1 MFKNHPVGLAP
12 LFFTEMWERLSFYV
26 IGGLLLL
33 YAVDT
38 EVGGLG
44 MTRSHANEIVG
55 TYLAFVY
62 FTPFLGGLIA
72 DRFLG
77 YRRAVLIGGL
87 SMASGLFLLGT
98 PGEATFVSGLVM
110 VCIGNGLFKPNISVM
125 VGNLYQPGDPRRD
138 AGFNIFY
145 MGINIGAFAAFLLG
159 AYVRNELGWSWAFRM
174 AGVGLLLGVGIL
186 LTQWNKLAVADRKP
200 ETKPGD
206 IPLAR
211 ILGTILFPA
220 FLVGGVA
227 YALVESKTVVLPPAM
242 TAPLTAFIAGMIPVI
257 VFFVRLGL
265 KAMPEERPGILAL
278 MPIFVS
284 GGTFF
289 MVLHLNTT
297 ALTTWAEQDT
307 VRHGANLFDLVGGSR
322 SPAQPSYFRNAASDV
337 PRPDERT
344 LAVVDT
350 DLALMF
356 GTSRLDEAGVTRIET
371 AIGTD
376 VRGVLVS
383 GELGGRPRVDDEAIA
398 KRAANVYPNGTVEL
412 EKSTDSHG
420 IETVTP
426 KVEDGTTSRAKI
438 AFVRSIDG
446 KDVALT
452 LVDQK
457 TFGEV
462 YAKAG
467 TARLAPTE
475 SLMCTNPEVF
485 QAANAMCVIL
495 FTPLIVWFFARLR
508 DRGRPISTAMK
519 ILIGLILTM
528 ASMLVMAAAG
538 VFTEG
543 NTLKVSPWWL
553 IGAYAVVTA
562 GELCLSPMGLSLVT
576 KLSPKRFVGLL
587 MGGWFCA
594 TAFGNKGSGFFG
606 AIQGMLSPVTFF
618 LVLAG
623 FVALVALGFGLLL
636 PKLDKTLKQY
646 NAG

>member
-72 DRFLG
+72 DRYLG
-77 YRRAVLIGGL
+77 YRRAVLLGGL
-87 SMASGLFLLGT
+87 SMATGLFLLGT
-98 PGEATFVSGLVM
+98 PGEATFVGGLVM

-145 MGINIGAFAAFLLG
+145 MGINIGAFAAYLLG

-186 LTQWNKLAVADRKP
+186 LTQWTKLAVADRKP
-200 ETKPGD
+200 EVKPGD

-211 ILGTILFPA
+211 IFGTILLPA
-220 FLVGGVA
+220 FVVGGIA
-227 YALVESKTVVLPPAM
+227 YWLVESKTLVLPPAM
-242 TAPLTAFIAGMIPVI
+242 TPPLTAFIAGMIPVI
-257 VFFVRLGL
+257 IFFVRLGL
-265 KAMPEERPGILAL
+265 KAMPTERPGILAL
-278 MPIFVS
+278 MPIFVA

-297 ALTTWAEQDT
+297 ALTTWAEKDT
-307 VRHGANLFDLVGGSR
+307 VRHGWNMFDLVGGSR
-322 SPAQPSYFRNAASDV
+322 SPAQPSYFRNAAPDV

-344 LAVVDT
+344 LAVVES

-356 GTSRLDEAGVTRIET
+356 GTSRLDEPTVARIEQ
-371 AIGTD
+371 ALGAD
-376 VRGVLVS
+376 VKAVVVS
-383 GELGGRPRVDDEAIA
+383 GELGTRPKTEDATIA
-398 KRAANVYPNGTVEL
+398 RRAANVFPDGAVSIENSV
-412 EKSTDSHG
+412 DSHG
-420 IETVTP
+420 LPTVSVSV
-426 KVEDGTTSRAKI
+426 KDGSTARARV
-438 AFVRSIDG
+438 AFTRVIDG
-446 KDVALT
+446 RELPLT

-467 TARLAPTE
+467 SARLAPTE
-475 SLMCTNPEVF
+475 TLECTNPEVF
-485 QAANAMCVIL
+485 QAANALCVIL
-495 FTPLIVWFFARLR
+495 FTPIVVWFFGRLR
-508 DRGRPISTAMK
+508 DRGRAVSTARK
-519 ILIGLILTM
+519 ILIGLLLTT

-538 VFTEG
+538 WFSDG
-543 NTLKVSPWWL
+543 NSIKVSPWWL
-553 IGAYAVVTA
+553 IGAYAVVTV

-576 KLSPKRFVGLL
+576 KLSPKRLVGLM

-606 AIQGMLSPVTFF
+606 AIQEKLDPVTFF
-618 LVLAG
+618 LVLSG
-623 FVALVALGFGLLL
+623 FVAVVSLLFGLLL
-636 PKLDKTLKQY
+636 PKLDKTLKDY
-646 NAG
+646 NA